1 MATSSLL
8 GIDRAPSNPRGRDA
22 ADLGPS
28 DTSDSGSD
36 VAGLGDL
43 DESDPGMPVDV
54 AAGPDS
60 QRSDTVADAFSSGA
74 DSDHTGTGERRSAAG
89 DAGRREAAD
98 IGPDG
103 IVSDP
108 GGMTGDGGAHEDL
121 LADGSAGRGEGDDPD
136 LLAAGEEDEDD
147 DGADDAEN
155 EGSRRPSP

>member
-8 GIDRAPSNPRGRDA
+8 GTDRAPSIPRGRDA

-43 DESDPGMPVDV
+43 DEGDPGAPVDV
-54 AAGPDS
+54 AADPDS
-60 QRSDTVADAFSSGA
+60 QRSDTVPDAFSPGA

-98 IGPDG
+98 HRARQHRRRSGGLDGP
-103 IVSDP
+103 
-108 GGMTGDGGAHEDL
+108 
-121 LADGSAGRGEGDDPD
+121 GRHP
-136 LLAAGEEDEDD
+136 
-147 DGADDAEN
+147 
-155 EGSRRPSP
+155 

>member
-8 GIDRAPSNPRGRDA
+8 GIDRAPSIPRGRDA

-43 DESDPGMPVDV
+43 DEGDPGLPADV
-54 AAGPDS
+54 AAEPDR
-60 QRSDTVADAFSSGA
+60 QHSDTVADAFSPGA

-98 IGPDG
+98 IAPDS
-103 IVSDP
+103 IVSAP
-108 GGMTGDGGAHEDL
+108 GGLTGAGGAHEDL
-121 LADGSAGRGEGDDPD
+121 LSDGSGSGRSEGDDMD
-136 LLAAGEEDEDD
+136 LIATGAQDEDD
-147 DGADDAEN
+147 DAED
-155 EGSRRPSP
+155 EGSGRPSP

>member
-8 GIDRAPSNPRGRDA
+8 GTDRAPSMPRGHDA

-43 DESDPGMPVDV
+43 DEGDTGVPVDV
-54 AAGPDS
+54 ATDPDS

-98 IGPDG
+98 IGPDS
-103 IVSDP
+103 IVSNP
-108 GGMTGDGGAHEDL
+108 GGMTGESGAHEDL
-121 LADGSAGRGEGDDPD
+121 LADGNARRGGGDDLD
-136 LLAAGEEDEDD
+136 LLSADAQDEDED
-147 DGADDAEN
+147 GGDDAED
-155 EGSRRPSP
+155 EDSGRPSP